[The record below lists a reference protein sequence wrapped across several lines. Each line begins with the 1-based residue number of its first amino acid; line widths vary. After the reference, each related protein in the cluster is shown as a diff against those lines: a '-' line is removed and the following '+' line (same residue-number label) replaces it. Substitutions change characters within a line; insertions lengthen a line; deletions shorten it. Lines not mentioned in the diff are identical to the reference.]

1 MRRLVMAC
9 ATVPRSMDRRNLFAA
24 ASIVVSAIL
33 TAIGTFSGD
42 DSDQGRTYLV
52 VLAVILVAAGIF
64 YWVIVPRV
72 DASPVAAL
80 VLAVLSFVS
89 LAVFWLGLP
98 AVVAGA
104 ATLVALDARERGYD
118 RPRLTLAALII
129 SGVVVVLAV
138 VLAFTG

>member
-1 MRRLVMAC
+1 
-9 ATVPRSMDRRNLFAA
+9 MDRRTLFAA

-42 DSDQGRTYLV
+42 DSDEGRSYLV
-52 VLAVILVAAGIF
+52 VLAVIVVAAGIF
-64 YWVIVPRV
+64 YWIIVPRV
-72 DASPVAAL
+72 DANPVAAL
-80 VLAVLSFVS
+80 VLAVVSFVS

-104 ATLVALDARERGYD
+104 AALVALDARERGDD
-118 RPRLTLAALII
+118 RPALTLSALII
-129 SGVVVVLAV
+129 SGVVVLLAV